1 MDEWWRQLGERLGQE
16 LPTAAGVQEL
26 ARACVRLAFA
36 GLMGAWVGFERQREG
51 KAAGLRTHIIVA
63 LGAALVALVPV
74 QLGMGEEGL
83 SRVIQGVV
91 LGVGFLGGGAILK
104 LGDEREI
111 RGLTTAAGVWLTAA
125 IGLAA
130 GLGRYGLAF
139 VAALF
144 AWVVLSYLQRFE
156 RSPGE
161 GQA

>member
-1 MDEWWRQLGERLGQE
+1 MDEWWRHLGERLGQE
-16 LPTAAGVQEL
+16 LPTAASVHEL
-26 ARACVRLAFA
+26 IRACVRLAFA
-36 GLMGAWVGFERQREG
+36 GLLGAGIGLERQWEG
-51 KAAGLRTHIIVA
+51 KAAGLRTHTIVT
-63 LGAALVALVPV
+63 LGAALMALLPV

-91 LGVGFLGGGAILK
+91 VGVGFLGGGAILK
-104 LGDEREI
+104 LSDEREI

-139 VAALF
+139 VATLL
-144 AWVVLSYLQRFE
+144 AWAVLSYLQRFE
-156 RSPGE
+156 SPPG